1 VSPGRPM
8 LDSMKPELTVPGREG
23 LPARVFNHSSL
34 GILLAHLDG
43 LILEA
48 NDAFLFLVD
57 RDRDEVVGHT
67 IGELG
72 FFSSM
77 GDGRARDLLRD
88 RGAIDG
94 FDAHVLTPSGEARVL
109 RLWAESIAD
118 GDDSIVVVRASDD
131 AGRVAAGARY
141 YELREAEVRYRALVE
156 QIPAI
161 TYTEIEDETSPIGYR
176 DVYISPQAESILGY
190 APFEWQ
196 ADPEL
201 WIRALHPDDRD
212 RVVQHDRASLKTGT
226 FTSEYRMIAQDGR
239 VVWFQDEA
247 TVVEDP
253 VSGVRF
259 WHGVML
265 DVTEQKLA
273 EASHWEL
280 AAKYRTLVEQIPA
293 VVYLGEYGEQ
303 GDWLYISPQLERVL
317 GYTPEEWLAHP
328 HPMASFTHPEDL
340 SVVRV
345 EEERSLSSGEPF
357 RAEYRMQAKDGR
369 WRWILDEATPV
380 RDQNGRPFVLQ
391 GVMYD
396 ISERKRSEQE
406 LEEVLEK
413 LRAMDRLKNTL
424 LHALSHDLQNP
435 LTAIHGAASTL
446 ERLDSQLS
454 TDERR
459 ALLKSL
465 TDRTQ
470 HLRTLL
476 TDLLDLDRL
485 DRGIVEP
492 RRSPVDIPAMIRR
505 LVASSEALTGRS
517 VEIDTEPVTIAVD
530 QAKVER
536 MVENLLANVARHTED
551 AGVWIR
557 VAAQDGGALISVDDE
572 GAGVPDDLKEK
583 IFVPFSR
590 GPGAA
595 DLPGSG
601 IGLSLVAGFAEL
613 HGGRAW
619 VEDRPGRGASFRVFL
634 PDARDSGDETGPAD

>member
-1 VSPGRPM
+1 MSPGRPM
-8 LDSMKPELTVPGREG
+8 LEPMKAKLTVPGRS
-23 LPARVFNHSSL
+23 LPARVFDQSSL

-57 RDRDEVVGHT
+57 RGRDEVVGHT

-77 GDGRARDLLRD
+77 GDDRAKDLLRE

-109 RLWAESIAD
+109 RLWAEAIAD
-118 GDDSIVVVRASDD
+118 GDDRIVVVRASDD

-176 DVYISPQAESILGY
+176 DVYISPQCEHILGY
-190 APFEWQ
+190 TPFEWQ

-201 WIRALHPDDRD
+201 WIRAMHPDDRD
-212 RVVQHDRASLKTGT
+212 RVVRDDRASLETGT
-226 FTSEYRMIAQDGR
+226 FTSEYRMLARDGR

-247 TVVEDP
+247 NVVEDP

-265 DVTEQKLA
+265 DVTELKLA
-273 EASHWEL
+273 EANHSEL

-293 VVYLGEYGEQ
+293 VVYLAEYGEQ

-328 HPMASFTHPEDL
+328 HPMASFTHPDDIA
-340 SVVRV
+340 VVR
-345 EEERSLSSGEPF
+345 EAEERSLSLGEPF
-357 RAEYRMQAKDGR
+357 RAEYRMQTKDGG
-369 WRWILDEATPV
+369 WLWILDEATAV
-380 RDQNGRPFVLQ
+380 RDQNERPFVLQ

-406 LEEVLEK
+406 LKEVLEK

-424 LHALSHDLQNP
+424 LHTLSHDLQNP

-454 TDERR
+454 TEERSS
-459 ALLKSL
+459 LLKSL
-465 TDRTQ
+465 AGRTQ
-470 HLRTLL
+470 SLRTLL

-492 RRSPVDIPAMIRR
+492 RRSLVDLPAMIRR
-505 LVASSEALTGRS
+505 LVASSETLTGRS
-517 VEIDTEPVTIAVD
+517 VEIETEPVTIAVD
-530 QAKVER
+530 QPKVER

-551 AGVWIR
+551 ARVWIR
-557 VAAQDGGALISVDDE
+557 VAPQDGGALISVDDE
-572 GAGVPDDLKEK
+572 GAGVPDDLKKK
-583 IFVPFSR
+583 IFVPYSR
-590 GPGAA
+590 GPEAA
-595 DLPGSG
+595 ELPGSG
-601 IGLSLVAGFAEL
+601 IGLSLVARFAEL

-619 VEDRPGRGASFRVFL
+619 VEDRPGKGASFRVFL
-634 PDARDSGDETGPAD
+634 PDAPSSMDEPGPAD

>member
-1 VSPGRPM
+1 MLEPM
-8 LDSMKPELTVPGREG
+8 IPKLTEPESEG
-23 LPARVFNHSSL
+23 LAARVFNLSSL
-34 GILLAHLDG
+34 GILLAQLDG
-43 LILEA
+43 MILDA

-57 RDRDEVVGHT
+57 RDRDDVVGHT
-67 IGELG
+67 IKELG

-77 GDGRARDLLRD
+77 GDDRARDLLRE

-109 RLWAESIAD
+109 RLWAESITD
-118 GDDSIVVVRASDD
+118 GDDRVVVVRAFDD

-141 YELREAEVRYRALVE
+141 YEFREAEVRYRAMVE

-190 APFEWQ
+190 TPFEWQ

-201 WIRALHPDDRD
+201 WIRAMHPDDRD
-212 RVVQHDRASLKTGT
+212 RVVKEDRASLETGT
-226 FTSEYRMIAQDGR
+226 FTSEYRMIARDGH
-239 VVWFQDEA
+239 VVWFQDVA
-247 TVVEDP
+247 NVVEDP
-253 VSGVRF
+253 MSGVRF

-293 VVYLGEYGEQ
+293 VVYLAEYGEQ
-303 GDWLYISPQLERVL
+303 GDWLYISPQVERVL

-328 HPMASFTHPEDL
+328 HPMASFTHPDDL
-340 SVVRV
+340 SAARR

-357 RAEYRMQAKDGR
+357 RAEYRMQTKAGR

-380 RDQNGRPFVLQ
+380 RDQTGRPFVLQ

-396 ISERKRSEQE
+396 ISKRKHTEQE
-406 LEEVLEK
+406 LAEVLEK
-413 LRAMDRLKNTL
+413 LRAMNQLKNTL
-424 LHALSHDLQNP
+424 LHTLSHDLQNP

-459 ALLKSL
+459 SLLKSL

-476 TDLLDLDRL
+476 TDLLDLERL

-492 RRSPVDIPAMIRR
+492 RRSPVDLPAMIRR
-505 LVASSEALTGRS
+505 LVVSSEALTGRT

-536 MVENLLANVARHTED
+536 MVENLLANAARHTAD
-551 AGVWIR
+551 ARVWIR

-590 GPGAA
+590 GPEAA
-595 DLPGSG
+595 DIPGSG

-619 VEDRPGRGASFRVFL
+619 VEDRSGRGASFRVFL
-634 PDARDSGDETGPAD
+634 PDGPASKDAPGRAG

>member
-1 VSPGRPM
+1 MSPGRPM
-8 LDSMKPELTVPGREG
+8 LEPMKAKLTVPGRS
-23 LPARVFNHSSL
+23 LPARVFDQSSL

-57 RDRDEVVGHT
+57 RGRDEVVGHT

-77 GDGRARDLLRD
+77 GEDRAKDLLRE

-109 RLWAESIAD
+109 RLWAEAIAD
-118 GDDSIVVVRASDD
+118 GDDRIVVVRASDD

-176 DVYISPQAESILGY
+176 DVYISPQCEHILGY
-190 APFEWQ
+190 TPFEWQ

-201 WIRALHPDDRD
+201 WIRAMHPDDRD
-212 RVVQHDRASLKTGT
+212 RVVRDDRASLETGT
-226 FTSEYRMIAQDGR
+226 FTSEYRMVARDGR

-247 TVVEDP
+247 NVVEDP

-265 DVTEQKLA
+265 DVTELKLA
-273 EASHWEL
+273 EANHSEL

-293 VVYLGEYGEQ
+293 VVYLAEYGEQ

-328 HPMASFTHPEDL
+328 HPMASFTHPDDIA
-340 SVVRV
+340 VVR
-345 EEERSLSSGEPF
+345 EAEERSLSLGEPF
-357 RAEYRMQAKDGR
+357 RAEYRMQTKDGG
-369 WRWILDEATPV
+369 WLWILDEATAV
-380 RDQNGRPFVLQ
+380 RDQNERPFVLQ

-406 LEEVLEK
+406 LKEVLEK

-424 LHALSHDLQNP
+424 LHTLSHDLQNP

-454 TDERR
+454 TEERSS
-459 ALLKSL
+459 LLKSL
-465 TDRTQ
+465 AGRTQ
-470 HLRTLL
+470 SLRTLL

-492 RRSPVDIPAMIRR
+492 RRSLVDLPAMIRR
-505 LVASSEALTGRS
+505 LVASSEALTGRT
-517 VEIDTEPVTIAVD
+517 VEIETEPVTIAVD
-530 QAKVER
+530 QPKVER
-536 MVENLLANVARHTED
+536 MVENLLVNVARHTED
-551 AGVWIR
+551 AMVWIR
-557 VAAQDGGALISVDDE
+557 VAPQDGGALISVDDE

-583 IFVPFSR
+583 IFVPYSR
-590 GPGAA
+590 GPEAA
-595 DLPGSG
+595 ELPGSG
-601 IGLSLVAGFAEL
+601 IGLSLVARFAEL

-619 VEDRPGRGASFRVFL
+619 VEDRPGKGASFRVFL
-634 PDARDSGDETGPAD
+634 PDAPSSMDEPGPAD

>member
-1 VSPGRPM
+1 M
-8 LDSMKPELTVPGREG
+8 LEPMKPKLTAPGREG
-23 LPARVFNHSSL
+23 LAARVFHHSSL
-34 GILLAHLDG
+34 GILLANLDG

-67 IGELG
+67 IAELG
-72 FFSSM
+72 FFATM
-77 GDGRARDLLRD
+77 GDDRAKDLLRE

-109 RLWAESIAD
+109 RLWAEAIAD
-118 GDDSIVVVRASDD
+118 GDDRLVVVRASDD

-176 DVYISPQAESILGY
+176 DVYISPQAEHILGY
-190 APFEWQ
+190 TPFEWQ

-201 WIRALHPDDRD
+201 WIRAMHPDDRD
-212 RVVQHDRASLKTGT
+212 RVVQDDRASLQTGT
-226 FTSEYRMIAQDGR
+226 FTSEYRMIARDGR

-247 TVVEDP
+247 NVVEDP

-265 DVTEQKLA
+265 DVTEQKFA
-273 EASHWEL
+273 EASHTEL

-293 VVYLGEYGEQ
+293 VVYLAEYGEQ

-340 SVVRV
+340 AVVRV
-345 EEERSLSSGEPF
+345 EEERSLSFGEPF
-357 RAEYRMQAKDGR
+357 RAEYRMQTKDGR
-369 WRWILDEATPV
+369 WLWILDEATTV
-380 RDQNGRPFVLQ
+380 RDENGRPFVLQ

-406 LEEVLEK
+406 LEGVLEK

-424 LHALSHDLQNP
+424 LHTLSHDLQNP
-435 LTAIHGAASTL
+435 LTVIYGAASTL
-446 ERLDSQLS
+446 ERLDDQLS

-459 ALLKSL
+459 TLLRSL
-465 TDRTQ
+465 AVRTQ
-470 HLRTLL
+470 SLRSLL

-485 DRGIVEP
+485 DRGIIEP
-492 RRSPVDIPAMIRR
+492 RRSPVDLPAMVRR
-505 LVASSEALTGRS
+505 LVASSDALAGRS
-517 VEIDTEPVTIAVD
+517 VEIQTEPVTIAVD
-530 QAKVER
+530 LAKVER

-551 AGVWIR
+551 ARVWIR
-557 VAAQDGGALISVDDE
+557 VAPQDGGALISVDDE

-590 GPGAA
+590 GPEAA

-601 IGLSLVAGFAEL
+601 IGLSLVARFAEL

-634 PDARDSGDETGPAD
+634 PDAPDSSDDPGPDEPGTAG

>member
-1 VSPGRPM
+1 M
-8 LDSMKPELTVPGREG
+8 LEPMKPKLTAPGREG
-23 LPARVFNHSSL
+23 LAARVFHHSSL
-34 GILLAHLDG
+34 GILLANLDG

-67 IGELG
+67 IAELG
-72 FFSSM
+72 LFATM
-77 GDGRARDLLRD
+77 GDDRAKDLLRE

-109 RLWAESIAD
+109 RLWAEAIAD
-118 GDDSIVVVRASDD
+118 GDDRLVVVRASDD

-176 DVYISPQAESILGY
+176 DVYISPQAEHILGY
-190 APFEWQ
+190 TPFEWQ

-201 WIRALHPDDRD
+201 WIRAMHPDDRD
-212 RVVQHDRASLKTGT
+212 RVVQDDRASLQTGT
-226 FTSEYRMIAQDGR
+226 FTSEYRMIARDGR

-247 TVVEDP
+247 NVVEDP

-265 DVTEQKLA
+265 DVTEQKFA
-273 EASHWEL
+273 EASHTEL

-293 VVYLGEYGEQ
+293 VVYLAEYGEQ

-340 SVVRV
+340 AVVRV
-345 EEERSLSSGEPF
+345 EEERSLSFGEPF
-357 RAEYRMQAKDGR
+357 RAEYRMQTKDGR
-369 WRWILDEATPV
+369 WLWILDEATTV
-380 RDQNGRPFVLQ
+380 RDENGRPFVLQ

-406 LEEVLEK
+406 LEGVLEK

-424 LHALSHDLQNP
+424 LHTLSHDLQNP
-435 LTAIHGAASTL
+435 LTVIYGAASTL
-446 ERLDSQLS
+446 ERLDDQLS

-459 ALLKSL
+459 TLLRSL
-465 TDRTQ
+465 AVRTQ
-470 HLRTLL
+470 SLRSLL

-485 DRGIVEP
+485 DRGIIEP
-492 RRSPVDIPAMIRR
+492 RRSPVDLPAMVRR
-505 LVASSEALTGRS
+505 LVASSDALAGRS
-517 VEIDTEPVTIAVD
+517 VEIQTEPVTIAVD
-530 QAKVER
+530 LAQVER

-551 AGVWIR
+551 ARVWIR
-557 VAAQDGGALISVDDE
+557 VAPQDGGALISVDDE

-590 GPGAA
+590 GPEAA

-601 IGLSLVAGFAEL
+601 IGLSLVARFAEL

-634 PDARDSGDETGPAD
+634 PDAPDSSDDPGPDEPGTAG

>member
-1 VSPGRPM
+1 M
-8 LDSMKPELTVPGREG
+8 LDSMKAKLTEPASQS
-23 LPARVFNHSSL
+23 LAARVFNRSSL

-43 LILEA
+43 MILDA

-67 IGELG
+67 IRELG

-77 GDGRARDLLRD
+77 GDDRARDLLRE

-109 RLWAESIAD
+109 RLWAESIID
-118 GDDSIVVVRASDD
+118 GEDQIVVVRAFDD

-141 YELREAEVRYRALVE
+141 YEFREAEVRYRALVE

-161 TYTEIEDETSPIGYR
+161 IYTEIEDETSPIGYR

-190 APFEWQ
+190 TPFEWQ

-201 WIRALHPDDRD
+201 WIRAMHPDDRD
-212 RVVQHDRASLKTGT
+212 RVNEDDRASVDTGT
-226 FTSEYRMIAQDGR
+226 FTSEYRMIARDGR
-239 VVWFQDEA
+239 VVWFQDVA
-247 TVVEDP
+247 NVVEDP
-253 VSGVRF
+253 MSGVRF

-293 VVYLGEYGEQ
+293 VVYLAEYGEQ
-303 GDWLYISPQLERVL
+303 GDWLYISPQVERVL

-340 SVVRV
+340 SAERV

-357 RAEYRMQAKDGR
+357 RAEYRMQTKDGR

-380 RDQNGRPFVLQ
+380 LDQTGRPFVLQ

-396 ISERKRSEQE
+396 ISERKHSEQE
-406 LEEVLEK
+406 LGEVLEK

-459 ALLKSL
+459 SLLTSV

-492 RRSPVDIPAMIRR
+492 RRSLVDLAAMIRR
-505 LVASSEALTGRS
+505 LVASSEALTGRPA
-517 VEIDTEPVTIAVD
+517 EIDTEPVTIAVD
-530 QAKVER
+530 QPKVER
-536 MVENLLANVARHTED
+536 MVENLLANVARHTVD
-551 AGVWIR
+551 ARVWIR

-590 GPGAA
+590 GPEAA

-634 PDARDSGDETGPAD
+634 PDGPEKDGPGPVD

>member
-1 VSPGRPM
+1 MFEP
-8 LDSMKPELTVPGREG
+8 MKPKLTEPASQS
-23 LPARVFNHSSL
+23 LAARVFDLSSL

-43 LILEA
+43 PILAA
-48 NDAFLFLVD
+48 NDAFLFLMG

-67 IGELG
+67 IEELG
-72 FFSSM
+72 FFASM
-77 GDGRARDLLRD
+77 GGGRARELLRQ

-94 FDAHVLTPSGEARVL
+94 FDAHVLTPSGEARVI
-109 RLWAESIAD
+109 RLSAETITD
-118 GDDSIVVVRASDD
+118 GEDRIVVVRATDD
-131 AGRVAAGARY
+131 AGRGAAGARY

-161 TYTEIEDETSPIGYR
+161 TYTEIEDESSPIGYR
-176 DVYISPQAESILGY
+176 DVYLSPQVESILGY
-190 APFEWQ
+190 SPFEWQ

-201 WIRALHPDDRD
+201 WVRTMHPDDRD
-212 RVVQHDRASLKTGT
+212 RVTEDDRKSDETGA
-226 FTSEYRMIAQDGR
+226 FTSEYRMIARDGR
-239 VVWFQDEA
+239 VVWFRDKA

-253 VSGVRF
+253 VAGVRF
-259 WHGVML
+259 WQGVML

-273 EASHWEL
+273 EANHFEV

-293 VVYLGEYGEQ
+293 VVYLGEYGEH

-328 HPMASFTHPEDL
+328 HPMASFTHPDDL
-340 SVVRV
+340 PAVRE
-345 EEERSLSSGEPF
+345 EEERSRASGEPF

-369 WRWILDEATPV
+369 WLWILDEATPV
-380 RDQNGRPFVLQ
+380 LDQDDRPFVLQ

-406 LEEVLEK
+406 LGEVLEK

-424 LHALSHDLQNP
+424 LHTLSHDLQNP

-446 ERLDSQLS
+446 ERLESELT

-459 ALLKSL
+459 SLLKSL
-465 TDRTQ
+465 TYRTQ
-470 HLRTLL
+470 HLRNLL

-492 RRSPVDIPAMIRR
+492 KRSAVDLPAMIRR
-505 LVASSEALTGRS
+505 LVASSDALAGRS
-517 VEIDTEPVTIAVD
+517 VEIDTQPVTIALD
-530 QAKVER
+530 QPKVER

-551 AGVWIR
+551 ARVWIR
-557 VAAQDGGALISVDDE
+557 VAPQDGGALISVDDE

-583 IFVPFSR
+583 IFVPFRR
-590 GPGAA
+590 GPEAA

-619 VEDRPGRGASFRVFL
+619 VQDRPGRGASFRVFL
-634 PDARDSGDETGPAD
+634 PDAPESDDPPRQTD

>member
-1 VSPGRPM
+1 MLEPMIPKLTEPG
-8 LDSMKPELTVPGREG
+8 SEG
-23 LPARVFNHSSL
+23 LAARVFNRSSL

-43 LILEA
+43 VILDA

-57 RDRDEVVGHT
+57 RDRDDVVGHT

-77 GDGRARDLLRD
+77 GDDRARVLLRE

-118 GDDSIVVVRASDD
+118 GDDRIVVVRASDE
-131 AGRVAAGARY
+131 AGRGAAGARY

-176 DVYISPQAESILGY
+176 DVYISPQAESSLGY
-190 APFEWQ
+190 TPFEWQ

-201 WIRALHPDDRD
+201 WIRAMHPDDRD
-212 RVVQHDRASLKTGT
+212 RVNQDDRASVETGT
-226 FTSEYRMIAQDGR
+226 FTSEYRMIARDGR

-247 TVVEDP
+247 NVVEDP

-280 AAKYRTLVEQIPA
+280 AAKYR
-293 VVYLGEYGEQ
+293 
-303 GDWLYISPQLERVL
+303 
-317 GYTPEEWLAHP
+317 
-328 HPMASFTHPEDL
+328 
-340 SVVRV
+340 
-345 EEERSLSSGEPF
+345 
-357 RAEYRMQAKDGR
+357 MQTKAGR

-380 RDQNGRPFVLQ
+380 RDQTGRPFVLQ

-396 ISERKRSEQE
+396 ITKRKHTEQE

-424 LHALSHDLQNP
+424 LHTLSHDLQNP

-446 ERLDSQLS
+446 ERLDPQLS

-459 ALLKSL
+459 SLLKSL

-476 TDLLDLDRL
+476 TDLLDLERL

-492 RRSPVDIPAMIRR
+492 RRSLVDLPAMIRR

-536 MVENLLANVARHTED
+536 MVENLLANVARHTVD
-551 AGVWIR
+551 ARVWIR

-572 GAGVPDDLKEK
+572 GAGVPDDLKQR

-590 GPGAA
+590 GPEAA

-613 HGGRAW
+613 HGGKAW

-634 PDARDSGDETGPAD
+634 PGAPESDDGAGPAV

>member
-1 VSPGRPM
+1 MSPGRPM
-8 LDSMKPELTVPGREG
+8 LEPMKAKLTVPGRS
-23 LPARVFNHSSL
+23 LPARVFDQSSL

-57 RDRDEVVGHT
+57 RGRDEVVGHT

-77 GDGRARDLLRD
+77 GEDRAKDLLRE

-109 RLWAESIAD
+109 RLWAEAIAD
-118 GDDSIVVVRASDD
+118 GDDRIVVVRASDD

-176 DVYISPQAESILGY
+176 DVYISPQCEHILGY
-190 APFEWQ
+190 TPFEWQ

-201 WIRALHPDDRD
+201 WIRAMHPDDRD
-212 RVVQHDRASLKTGT
+212 RVVRDDRASLETGT
-226 FTSEYRMIAQDGR
+226 FTSEYRMLARDGR

-247 TVVEDP
+247 NVVEDP

-265 DVTEQKLA
+265 DVTELKLA
-273 EASHWEL
+273 EANHSEL

-293 VVYLGEYGEQ
+293 VVYLAEYGEQ

-328 HPMASFTHPEDL
+328 HPMASFTHPDDIA
-340 SVVRV
+340 VVR
-345 EEERSLSSGEPF
+345 EAEERSLSLGESF
-357 RAEYRMQAKDGR
+357 RAEYRMQTKDGG
-369 WRWILDEATPV
+369 WLWILDEATAV
-380 RDQNGRPFVLQ
+380 RDQNERPFVLQ

-406 LEEVLEK
+406 LKEVLEK

-424 LHALSHDLQNP
+424 LHTLSHDLQNP

-454 TDERR
+454 TEERSS
-459 ALLKSL
+459 LLKSL
-465 TDRTQ
+465 AGRTQ
-470 HLRTLL
+470 SLRTLL

-492 RRSPVDIPAMIRR
+492 RRSLVDLPAMIRR

-517 VEIDTEPVTIAVD
+517 VEIETEPVTIAVD
-530 QAKVER
+530 QPKVER

-551 AGVWIR
+551 ARVWIR
-557 VAAQDGGALISVDDE
+557 VAPQDGGALISVDDE

-583 IFVPFSR
+583 IFVPYSR
-590 GPGAA
+590 GPEAA
-595 DLPGSG
+595 ELPGSG
-601 IGLSLVAGFAEL
+601 IGLSLVARFAEL

-619 VEDRPGRGASFRVFL
+619 VEDRPGKGASFRVFL
-634 PDARDSGDETGPAD
+634 PDAPSSMDEPGPAD

>member
-1 VSPGRPM
+1 MLEPMIPKLTEPG
-8 LDSMKPELTVPGREG
+8 SEG
-23 LPARVFNHSSL
+23 LAARVFNRSSL

-43 LILEA
+43 VILDA

-57 RDRDEVVGHT
+57 RDRDDVVGHT

-77 GDGRARDLLRD
+77 GDDRARVLLRE

-118 GDDSIVVVRASDD
+118 GDDRIVVVRASDE
-131 AGRVAAGARY
+131 AGRGAAGARY

-190 APFEWQ
+190 TPFEWQ

-201 WIRALHPDDRD
+201 WIRAMHPDDRD
-212 RVVQHDRASLKTGT
+212 RVNQDDRASVETGT
-226 FTSEYRMIAQDGR
+226 FTSEYRMIARDGR

-247 TVVEDP
+247 NVVEDP

-293 VVYLGEYGEQ
+293 VVYLAEYGEQ
-303 GDWLYISPQLERVL
+303 GDWLYISPQVKRVL

-340 SVVRV
+340 SAVRE

-357 RAEYRMQAKDGR
+357 RAEYRMQTKAGR

-380 RDQNGRPFVLQ
+380 RDQTGRPFVLQ

-396 ISERKRSEQE
+396 ITKRKHTEQE

-424 LHALSHDLQNP
+424 LHTLSHDLQNP

-446 ERLDSQLS
+446 ERLDPQLS

-459 ALLKSL
+459 SLLKSL

-476 TDLLDLDRL
+476 TDLLDLERL

-492 RRSPVDIPAMIRR
+492 RRSLVDLPAMIRR
-505 LVASSEALTGRS
+505 LVASSEALTGRL

-536 MVENLLANVARHTED
+536 MVENLLANVARHTVD
-551 AGVWIR
+551 ARVWIR

-572 GAGVPDDLKEK
+572 GTGVPDDLKQR

-590 GPGAA
+590 GPEAA

-634 PDARDSGDETGPAD
+634 PGAPESDDGAGPAV

>member
-1 VSPGRPM
+1 MLEPM
-8 LDSMKPELTVPGREG
+8 IPKLTEHESEG
-23 LPARVFNHSSL
+23 LAARVFNRSSL
-34 GILLAHLDG
+34 GILLADLDG
-43 LILEA
+43 MILDA

-57 RDRDEVVGHT
+57 RNREDVVGHT

-77 GDGRARDLLRD
+77 GDDRARDLLRE

-109 RLWAESIAD
+109 RLWAESITD
-118 GDDSIVVVRASDD
+118 GDDRIVVVRASDD

-141 YELREAEVRYRALVE
+141 YEFREAEVRYRALVE

-190 APFEWQ
+190 TPFEWQ

-201 WIRALHPDDRD
+201 WIRAMHPDDRD
-212 RVVQHDRASLKTGT
+212 RVNQDDRASLETGT
-226 FTSEYRMIAQDGR
+226 FTSEYRMIARDGR
-239 VVWFQDEA
+239 VVWFQDVA
-247 TVVEDP
+247 NVVEDP
-253 VSGVRF
+253 MSGVRF

-293 VVYLGEYGEQ
+293 VVYLAEYGEQ
-303 GDWLYISPQLERVL
+303 GDWLYISPQVERVL

-328 HPMASFTHPEDL
+328 HPMASFTHPHDL
-340 SVVRV
+340 SAVRV
-345 EEERSLSSGEPF
+345 EEERSLSTGEPF
-357 RAEYRMQAKDGR
+357 RAEYQMQTKDGR

-380 RDQNGRPFVLQ
+380 RDQSGRPFVLQ

-396 ISERKRSEQE
+396 ISKRKHTEQE
-406 LEEVLEK
+406 LGEVLEK

-454 TDERR
+454 TDERLS
-459 ALLKSL
+459 LLKSL

-492 RRSPVDIPAMIRR
+492 RRSPVDLPAMIRR
-505 LVASSEALTGRS
+505 LVVSSEALTGRT

-536 MVENLLANVARHTED
+536 MVENLLANVARHTVD
-551 AGVWIR
+551 ARVWIR

-590 GPGAA
+590 GPEAA

-619 VEDRPGRGASFRVFL
+619 VEDRSGRGASFRVFL
-634 PDARDSGDETGPAD
+634 PDAAASKDAPGPVD

>member
-1 VSPGRPM
+1 M
-8 LDSMKPELTVPGREG
+8 LEPMKPKLTEAGRES
-23 LPARVFNHSSL
+23 LPAHVFNHSSL

-43 LILEA
+43 LILDA

-57 RDRDEVVGHT
+57 RDREEVVGHA

-77 GDGRARDLLRD
+77 GDDRARDLLRE

-118 GDDSIVVVRASDD
+118 GDDRIVVVRASDE
-131 AGRVAAGARY
+131 AGRGAAGARY

-176 DVYISPQAESILGY
+176 DVYISPQAESMLGY
-190 APFEWQ
+190 TPFEWQ

-201 WIRALHPDDRD
+201 WIRAMHPDDRD
-212 RVVQHDRASLKTGT
+212 RVVQDDRASLETGT
-226 FTSEYRMIAQDGR
+226 FTSEYRMIARDGR

-293 VVYLGEYGEQ
+293 VVYLAEYGEQ
-303 GDWLYISPQLERVL
+303 GDWLYISPQVERVL

-328 HPMASFTHPEDL
+328 HPMASFTHPENL
-340 SVVRV
+340 SAVRV

-357 RAEYRMQAKDGR
+357 RAEYQMQAKDGR

-406 LEEVLEK
+406 LEVVLEK
-413 LRAMDRLKNTL
+413 LRAMDGLKNTL

-454 TDERR
+454 TDERHS
-459 ALLKSL
+459 LLKSL

-492 RRSPVDIPAMIRR
+492 RRSPVDLPAMIRR
-505 LVASSEALTGRS
+505 LVASSEALNGRS

-530 QAKVER
+530 QPKVER
-536 MVENLLANVARHTED
+536 MVENLLGNVARHTKD
-551 AGVWIR
+551 ARVWIR

-590 GPGAA
+590 GPEAA

-601 IGLSLVAGFAEL
+601 IGLSLVARFAEL

-634 PDARDSGDETGPAD
+634 PDSPSSVGEPGPTD

>member
-1 VSPGRPM
+1 MSPGRPM
-8 LDSMKPELTVPGREG
+8 LEPMKAKLTVTGRS
-23 LPARVFNHSSL
+23 LPARVFDQSSL

-57 RDRDEVVGHT
+57 RGRDEVVGHT

-77 GDGRARDLLRD
+77 GEDRAKDLLRE

-109 RLWAESIAD
+109 RLWAEAIAD
-118 GDDSIVVVRASDD
+118 GDDRIVVVRASDD

-176 DVYISPQAESILGY
+176 DVYISPQCEHILGY
-190 APFEWQ
+190 TPFEWQ

-201 WIRALHPDDRD
+201 WIRAMHPDDRD
-212 RVVQHDRASLKTGT
+212 RVVRDDRASLETGT
-226 FTSEYRMIAQDGR
+226 FTSEYRMLARDGR

-247 TVVEDP
+247 NVVEDP

-265 DVTEQKLA
+265 DVTELKLA
-273 EASHWEL
+273 EANHSEL

-293 VVYLGEYGEQ
+293 VVYLAEYGEQ

-328 HPMASFTHPEDL
+328 HPMASFTHPDDIA
-340 SVVRV
+340 VVR
-345 EEERSLSSGEPF
+345 EAEERSLSLGEPF
-357 RAEYRMQAKDGR
+357 RAEYRMQTKDGG
-369 WRWILDEATPV
+369 WLWILDEATAV
-380 RDQNGRPFVLQ
+380 RDQNERPFVLQ

-406 LEEVLEK
+406 LKEVLEK

-424 LHALSHDLQNP
+424 LHTLSHDLQNP

-454 TDERR
+454 AEERSS
-459 ALLKSL
+459 LLKSL
-465 TDRTQ
+465 AGRTQ
-470 HLRTLL
+470 SLRTLL

-492 RRSPVDIPAMIRR
+492 RRSLVDLPAMIRR
-505 LVASSEALTGRS
+505 LVASSETLTGRS
-517 VEIDTEPVTIAVD
+517 VEIETEPVTIAVD
-530 QAKVER
+530 QPKVER

-551 AGVWIR
+551 ARVWIR
-557 VAAQDGGALISVDDE
+557 VAPQDGGALISVDDE

-583 IFVPFSR
+583 IFVPYSR
-590 GPGAA
+590 GPEATE
-595 DLPGSG
+595 LPGSG
-601 IGLSLVAGFAEL
+601 IGLSLVARFAEL

-619 VEDRPGRGASFRVFL
+619 VEDRPGKGASFRVFL
-634 PDARDSGDETGPAD
+634 PDAPSSMDEPGPAD

>member
-396 ISERKRSEQE
+396 ISERKHSEQE
-406 LEEVLEK
+406 LKEVLEK

-517 VEIDTEPVTIAVD
+517 VDIDTEPVTIAVD

-572 GAGVPDDLKEK
+572 GTGVPDDLKEK

-634 PDARDSGDETGPAD
+634 PDAPDSGDETGPAD

>member
-1 VSPGRPM
+1 MSPGRPM
-8 LDSMKPELTVPGREG
+8 LEPMKAKLTVPGRS
-23 LPARVFNHSSL
+23 LPARVFDQSSL

-57 RDRDEVVGHT
+57 RGRDEVVGHT

-77 GDGRARDLLRD
+77 GEDRAKDLLRE

-109 RLWAESIAD
+109 RLWAEAIAD
-118 GDDSIVVVRASDD
+118 GDDRIVVVRASDD

-176 DVYISPQAESILGY
+176 DVYISPQCEHILGY
-190 APFEWQ
+190 TPFEWQ

-201 WIRALHPDDRD
+201 WIRAMHPDDRD
-212 RVVQHDRASLKTGT
+212 RVVRDDRASLETGT
-226 FTSEYRMIAQDGR
+226 FTSEYRMLARDGR

-247 TVVEDP
+247 NVVEDP

-265 DVTEQKLA
+265 DVTELKLA
-273 EASHWEL
+273 EAGHSEL

-293 VVYLGEYGEQ
+293 VVYLAEYGEQ
-303 GDWLYISPQLERVL
+303 GDWLYISPQLERIL

-328 HPMASFTHPEDL
+328 HPMASFTHPDDIA
-340 SVVRV
+340 VVR
-345 EEERSLSSGEPF
+345 EAEERSLSLGEPF
-357 RAEYRMQAKDGR
+357 RAEYRMQTKDGG
-369 WRWILDEATPV
+369 WLWILDEATAV
-380 RDQNGRPFVLQ
+380 RDQNERPFVLQ

-406 LEEVLEK
+406 LKEVLEK

-424 LHALSHDLQNP
+424 LHTLSHDLQNP

-454 TDERR
+454 TEERSS
-459 ALLKSL
+459 LLKSL
-465 TDRTQ
+465 TGRTQ
-470 HLRTLL
+470 SLRTLL

-492 RRSPVDIPAMIRR
+492 RRSPVDLPAMVRR
-505 LVASSEALTGRS
+505 LVASSEALTGRT
-517 VEIDTEPVTIAVD
+517 VEIETEPVTIAVD
-530 QAKVER
+530 QPKVER

-551 AGVWIR
+551 ARVWIR
-557 VAAQDGGALISVDDE
+557 VAPQDGGALISVDDE

-583 IFVPFSR
+583 IFVPYSR
-590 GPGAA
+590 GPEAA
-595 DLPGSG
+595 ELPGSG
-601 IGLSLVAGFAEL
+601 IGLSLVARFAEL

-619 VEDRPGRGASFRVFL
+619 VEDRPGKGASFRVFL
-634 PDARDSGDETGPAD
+634 PDAPSSMDEPGPAD